1 MFCTAQLQ
9 NFLLPATM
17 RDRKQIIWATQ
28 KGEEREWNRSKIP
41 HSRRSHALDCV
52 PLSHNRRTKHV
63 CYGWKA

>member
-28 KGEEREWNRSKIP
+28 KGEELERNRSKIL
-41 HSRRSHALDCV
+41 HSWHSHALDCV